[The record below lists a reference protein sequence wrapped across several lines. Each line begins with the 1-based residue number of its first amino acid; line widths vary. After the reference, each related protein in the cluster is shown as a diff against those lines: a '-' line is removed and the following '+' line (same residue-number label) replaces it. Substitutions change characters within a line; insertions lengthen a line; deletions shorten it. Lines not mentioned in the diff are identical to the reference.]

1 MAEYRIL
8 EVITPCRLNGESTEV
23 KSFKV
28 QKMWLGICFRTMRTH
43 QGGWCV
49 VHEYNDYRSAK
60 EFLSDYV
67 ARKNL
72 NNPRRGKATFFD
84 KYGKEM
90 KNFSSHT
97 PNIGISE
104 INDDK

>member
-1 MAEYRIL
+1 MCEYRIL

-23 KSFKV
+23 KSYKV
-28 QKMWLGICFRTMRTH
+28 QKMWLGICFRTMRTP
-43 QGGWCV
+43 QGGYIT
-49 VHEYNDYRSAK
+49 VHEYNDYDSAK
-60 EFLSDYV
+60 EFLDEYI
-67 ARKNL
+67 ARNNL
-72 NNPRRGKATFFD
+72 NKPRRGKATFFD

-97 PNIGISE
+97 TNSGISE